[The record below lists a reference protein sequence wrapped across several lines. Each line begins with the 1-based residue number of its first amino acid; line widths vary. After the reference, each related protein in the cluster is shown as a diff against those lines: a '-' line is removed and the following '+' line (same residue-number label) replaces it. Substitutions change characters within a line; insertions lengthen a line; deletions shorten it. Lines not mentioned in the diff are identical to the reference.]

1 MGWGYRGE
9 ECDTGPGPPGWDR
22 EETGLPWGTGVGAVV
37 GDSPD
42 WSEIIIMKII
52 QKYFSMVK
60 IIHLIWCHKV

>member
-42 WSEIIIMKII
+42 WSEIIIMKIFHCTELNPTI
-52 QKYFSMVK
+52 LK
-60 IIHLIWCHKV
+60 IFQTMY